1 MNWKHYKSF
10 RHNPKL
16 HRAICRCKGR
26 GFRYHVLGV
35 R

>member
-1 MNWKHYKSF
+1 MRHYISF
-10 RHNPKL
+10 VRHREL

-26 GFRYHVLGV
+26 GFRYHILNVG